1 MTTFATYVSKTFT
14 DEADYIAKI
23 SALCPDISPLT
34 FDPLCEVKP
43 AELPEYILV
52 RCCAE
57 PLFSGDLD
65 LFDIFF
71 KNMFKTSARFFY
83 RDLYALSNAYTKM
96 KEGTEATETETG
108 NEMRESSAN
117 SSSTANNL
125 QMNAKTEATATT
137 TAGTNETNNNTVT
150 RSKNNFTG
158 ENVSFIT
165 EKLGNLVN
173 RFIEQFTPL
182 WANVYAIN

>member
-1 MTTFATYVSKTFT
+1 MITFATYVSKTFT
-14 DEADYIAKI
+14 NEADYIAKI
-23 SALCPDISPLT
+23 SALCPDISGLT

-43 AELPEYILV
+43 EELPEYILV

-71 KNMFKTSARFFY
+71 KNMFKTAARLFY
-83 RDLYALSNAYTKM
+83 RGLYSLSNAYTKM
-96 KEGTEATETETG
+96 KEGTEGTETETG
-108 NEMRESSAN
+108 NENRESSAN
-117 SSSTANNL
+117 SSSTANNF

-137 TAGTNETNNNTVT
+137 TAATNETNNNTVT

-182 WANVYAIN
+182 WAAVYAIN